1 MLNANG
7 LIISIEVGEL
17 STLSIPLTKEYQM
30 MGGILDAFGWQVC
43 FKQWVAW
50 LAGLMRS
57 DALWM
62 ASLMRSGSMVGGRFV
77 WVAW

>member
-1 MLNANG
+1 
-7 LIISIEVGEL
+7 
-17 STLSIPLTKEYQM
+17 M